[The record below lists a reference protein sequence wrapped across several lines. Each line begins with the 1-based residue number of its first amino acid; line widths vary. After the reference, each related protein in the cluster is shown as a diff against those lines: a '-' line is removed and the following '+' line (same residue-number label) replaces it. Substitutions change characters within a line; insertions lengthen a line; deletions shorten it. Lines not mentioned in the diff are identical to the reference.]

1 MDHQL
6 VLQFHGDSL
15 EDLDAAVA
23 LEDEL
28 GDALGDTAEVDGHD
42 TGSGETNIF
51 IFTSDPA
58 ATFQQIKPLLT
69 KAKRLD
75 KLTAAY
81 RETDG
86 EDYTVIWPE
95 GSRKEFQVR

>member
-1 MDHQL
+1 MDYQL
-6 VLQFHGDSL
+6 VLQFQGDSL

-51 IFTSDPA
+51 IFTEDPA
-58 ATFQQIKPLLT
+58 ATFEQIKPLLAQT
-69 KAKRLD
+69 KRLD

-86 EDYTVIWPE
+86 ENYRVIWPK
-95 GSRKEFQVR
+95 GSRKEFQVE